1 MTSAKK
7 FDPAKRKKLNNPER
21 LKWIPPHLV
30 WELVSSAGGTLYLDI
45 GAGTGYL
52 TREIAGYAGP
62 DAEVIALDIEPIMVS
77 EMEKTLPKD
86 GIVKPKLMDRDELSF
101 PDSSVDGIWLIA
113 LYHELTPPE
122 PLLAEIRRVLR
133 PGCKLVIIDWE
144 KDSKAC
150 EQGPPLD
157 HRVST
162 STVIKQL
169 KSAEFLGV
177 KEAKGGFQHH
187 FAVTAHG

>member
-7 FDPAKRKKLNNPER
+7 FDPAKREKLNNPVR
-21 LKWIPPHLV
+21 LQWIPPRRV
-30 WELVSSAGGTLYLDI
+30 WELVSSGDGSIYLDI

-52 TREIAGYAGP
+52 TREIAVHARP
-62 DAEVIALDIEPIMVS
+62 DVQIIALDIEPIMVS

-86 GIVKPKLMDRDELSF
+86 GIVSPGLMNRDELSF
-101 PDSSVDGIWLIA
+101 ADGSIDGIWLIA
-113 LYHELTPPE
+113 LYHELTPPD

-144 KDSKAC
+144 KDSRAC

-162 STVIKQL
+162 STVIGQL
-169 KSAEFLGV
+169 KSAGFLDV
-177 KEAKGGFQHH
+177 KEVDGGFQHH
-187 FAVTAHG
+187 FALTARA

>member
-21 LKWIPPHLV
+21 LKWIPPRLV
-30 WELVSSAGGTLYLDI
+30 WELVSFEGSGLYLDI

-52 TREIAGYAGP
+52 TREIAGYAGSG
-62 DAEVIALDIEPIMVS
+62 AKVIALDIEPIMVR

-86 GIVKPKLMDRDELSF
+86 GIVRPEQMNRDELSF
-101 PDSSVDGIWLIA
+101 ADGTVDGIWLIA
-113 LYHELTPPE
+113 LFHELTPPD

-133 PGCKLVIIDWE
+133 PGGKLMIIDWE
-144 KDSKAC
+144 KDSRAC

-162 STVIKQL
+162 STVMSQL
-169 KSAEFLGV
+169 KSAGFLDV
-177 KEAKGGFQHH
+177 KEVDRGFQHH
-187 FAVTAHG
+187 FAVTARG